1 MRKYENYV
9 SALEVLL
16 TAHEQDLDNEFVQS
30 GVIDKF
36 FLQFELGW
44 KLLKRL
50 LAYEGEPIAPT
61 GSPRDIVKAA
71 STIYGFMDEQIW
83 LAMLRDRNNTAHVY
97 DGRAAAELVKTII
110 SGYVPEFVRLRD
122 GLVARYGEM
131 LVREEA

>member
-1 MRKYENYV
+1 
-9 SALEVLL
+9 
-16 TAHEQDLDNEFVQS
+16 
-30 GVIDKF
+30 
-36 FLQFELGW
+36 
-44 KLLKRL
+44 
-50 LAYEGEPIAPT
+50 
-61 GSPRDIVKAA
+61 
-71 STIYGFMDEQIW
+71 MDEQIW